1 MGVFDELQARGLIA
15 QLTNEEKIRDLI
27 NNGQDHVLHRL

>member
-15 QLTNEEKIRDLI
+15 QLTNEEKIRDLM
-27 NNGQDHVLHRL
+27 NNG